1 MYNSL
6 EICICYFFLHIVF
19 LNFLWMQ
26 IMDHFAA
33 VFTMV
38 DARVFQDVLHSQLPF
53 LFSQMVNNQ
62 SAISIPQ
69 HFLANPGVSR
79 MFAELL
85 LDFLMKRIGY

>member
-1 MYNSL
+1 
-6 EICICYFFLHIVF
+6 
-19 LNFLWMQ
+19 
-26 IMDHFAA
+26 MDHFAA

-38 DARVFQDVLHSQLPF
+38 DGRVFQDVLQSQMSF
-53 LFSQMVNNQ
+53 LFRQMVINQ

-85 LDFLMKRIGY
+85 LEFLMKRIG

>member
-1 MYNSL
+1 
-6 EICICYFFLHIVF
+6 
-19 LNFLWMQ
+19 
-26 IMDHFAA
+26 MDHFAA

-38 DARVFQDVLHSQLPF
+38 DGRVFQDVLQSQMSF
-53 LFSQMVNNQ
+53 LFKQMVTNQ

-85 LDFLMKRIGY
+85 LDFLMKRIGYVSFIYLEPIFQLYFWISLRIV